1 MGKWLE
7 IRVVMNSSWMSFFG
21 RILIELVPTLAIVGA
36 VVYLL
41 EFHLSQL
48 FELIGFSLTVPKLP

>member
-1 MGKWLE
+1 
-7 IRVVMNSSWMSFFG
+7 MNSSWMSFFG
-21 RILIELVPTLAIVGA
+21 RIFIELVPTLVIVGA

-48 FELIGFSLTVPKLP
+48 VELIDFSLPVSKLP